1 MKEIK
6 SNKKNPLIKIF
17 IKICRLF
24 GFEIIDQ
31 SNFSIPTSGK
41 DLNESISVPGKRSI
55 TLPLGKIKIT
65 RPVKSLDIILRT
77 CMSVNMLTQTKKR
90 MFEKEKYE
98 YTKRTLISIIKSVL
112 HAKNIFKNIKFKI
125 YIIDHNSSEDQ
136 ITILNNI
143 LKNSHVNYEIIN
155 LDFKKFS
162 NKIEKI
168 NEENKEVTVNQKSN
182 MSNIHQSLY
191 LSKENCED

>member
-90 MFEKEKYE
+90 MFEKELSDLKAG
-98 YTKRTLISIIKSVL
+98 KRKTINQYFVHSY
-112 HAKNIFKNIKFKI
+112 A
-125 YIIDHNSSEDQ
+125 DHS
-136 ITILNNI
+136 NNNND
-143 LKNSHVNYEIIN
+143 KNSLFIS
-155 LDFKKFS
+155 DFGGYKFNSAIKKD
-162 NKIEKI
+162 
-168 NEENKEVTVNQKSN
+168 
-182 MSNIHQSLY
+182 NIVGLQFHPERSGETGIYL
-191 LSKENCED
+191 LSKIISRITDGI

>member
-90 MFEKEKYE
+90 
-98 YTKRTLISIIKSVL
+98 
-112 HAKNIFKNIKFKI
+112 FKLFVTPF
-125 YIIDHNSSEDQ
+125 NSC
-136 ITILNNI
+136 
-143 LKNSHVNYEIIN
+143 N
-155 LDFKKFS
+155 L
-162 NKIEKI
+162 
-168 NEENKEVTVNQKSN
+168 
-182 MSNIHQSLY
+182 
-191 LSKENCED
+191 